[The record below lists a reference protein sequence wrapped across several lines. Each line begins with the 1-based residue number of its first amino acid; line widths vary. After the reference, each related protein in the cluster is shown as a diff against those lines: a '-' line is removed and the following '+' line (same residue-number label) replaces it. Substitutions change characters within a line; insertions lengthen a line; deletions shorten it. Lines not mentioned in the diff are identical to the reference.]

1 MRYINLRLSYL
12 LTYLIVI
19 NLLNY
24 IKYESVE
31 LRTS

>member
-19 NLLNY
+19 ILLNY